1 MPNQLQYETSPY
13 LLQHAENPVDW
24 YPWGEEAL
32 NRATDEDKPIL
43 VSIGYSACHW
53 CHVMEHESFE
63 KDGVARVMNENF
75 ICIKVDR
82 EERPD
87 VDAIYMDAVQAMG
100 VQGGWPLNVFL
111 MPDAKPFYGVTY
123 LPTQNWVQ
131 LLGSIRS
138 AFDEHRDDLVRSAEG
153 FATEL
158 NISDVERYNLPQT
171 DPLFAPE
178 TLDGLY
184 RKVIV
189 KTDDEKG
196 GMNRAP
202 KFPMPSV
209 WRFLLRYHSSVGSL
223 ANGSEPGSRGAE
235 PADSQSSDRALHQV
249 ALTLDHMALGG
260 IYDQLGGG
268 FARYSTDG
276 DWFAPHFEKMLYDNG
291 QLLTLYAE
299 AYSLTKSPLYRHVV
313 YQTIA
318 FAQRELLSPEGGFYS
333 ALDADSEGEEGR
345 FYTFT
350 NPELR
355 EILGDEYGWFA
366 DLYNLP
372 AQGEESS
379 NWEHGRNILHRTE
392 KDDAFAERMGWSLA
406 DLGLRLDATHAR
418 LLRVRNERIRPG
430 LDDKILCSW
439 NGLML
444 KGLVTAYRVF
454 GEPEFLTLA
463 LRNAY
468 FLLKKMRDARNGR
481 LWHTYK
487 LGRARQAGF
496 LDDYAAVID
505 GLLALYQATFTRSWL
520 TEADQLMQYV
530 LANFADQ
537 RTVEGTSET
546 ADELFFFTDKNSEEL
561 IARRKEI
568 FDNVIP
574 ASNSMMAENL
584 YTMSLLLERP
594 DYAQRADRMLGRVQ
608 PLVQQNADYLTNWAA
623 QFAMRVRPTAEIA
636 IVGPD
641 AERFRAEIDTV
652 FYPNKVICGV
662 SDEGGTGPDGLP
674 LLQHRGTI
682 DGITAIYVCYNRA
695 CQLPVT
701 SVADMWPLLR

>member
-1 MPNQLQYETSPY
+1 MPNKLQYETSPY

-32 NRATDEDKPIL
+32 NRAVDEDKPII

-63 KDGVARVMNENF
+63 KEGVARVMNENF

-100 VQGGWPLNVFL
+100 VHGGWPLNVFL
-111 MPDAKPFYGVTY
+111 MPSARPFYGVTY
-123 LPTQNWVQ
+123 MPTQNWVQ
-131 LLGSIRS
+131 LLGSIRN
-138 AFDEHRDDLVRSAEG
+138 AFDEHRDELDKSAEG

-158 NISDVERYNLPQT
+158 NINDVQRYQLPQA
-171 DPLFAPE
+171 DPQFAPE
-178 TLDGLY
+178 TVDELY
-184 RKVIV
+184 RKVV
-189 KTDDEKG
+189 GKTDSEKG
-196 GMNRAP
+196 GLNRAP

-209 WRFLLRYHSSVGSL
+209 WRFLLRYHYVKGDK
-223 ANGSEPGSRGAE
+223 SEA
-235 PADSQSSDRALHQV
+235 SDHALGQV
-249 ALTLDHMALGG
+249 KVTLDRMALGG

-268 FARYSTDG
+268 FARYSTDA

-291 QLLTLYAE
+291 QLLTLYSE
-299 AYSLTKSPLYRHVV
+299 AFSLTKSPLYKQVV

-318 FAQRELLSPEGGFYS
+318 FAQRELLSPEGGFFS
-333 ALDADSEGEEGR
+333 ALDADSEGVEGK

-350 NPELR
+350 TPELR
-355 EILGDEYGWFA
+355 QILGREYDWFA
-366 DLYNLP
+366 ELYHLTDN
-372 AQGEESS
+372 G

-392 KDDAFAERMGWSLA
+392 TDEVFAGRMGWPV
-406 DLGLRLDATHAR
+406 DRLTERLTDTHAR
-418 LLRVRNERIRPG
+418 LLSVRDECIRPG

-444 KGLVTAYRVF
+444 KGLATAFRVF

-468 FLLKKMRDARNGR
+468 FLLKKMRDERNGGR

-487 LGRARQAGF
+487 NGRARQVGF

-505 GLLALYQATFTRSWL
+505 GLLALYQATFTESWL

-530 LANFADQ
+530 LTNFADD
-537 RTVEGTSET
+537 

-561 IARRKEI
+561 IARRKEL

-574 ASNSMMAENL
+574 SSNSMMAENL
-584 YTMSLLLERP
+584 YALSLLLERP
-594 DYAQRADRMLGRVQ
+594 AYAERADRMLGRVQ
-608 PLVQQNADYLTNWAA
+608 PLVQQNADYLTNWAVQYA
-623 QFAMRVRPTAEIA
+623 LRVRPTAEIA

-641 AERFRAEIDTV
+641 ADQFRAQIDAE
-652 FYPNKVICGV
+652 FHPNKVLCGTTDQ
-662 SDEGGTGPDGLP
+662 SSLP
-674 LLQHRGTI
+674 LLQQRWLVNGK
-682 DGITAIYVCYNRA
+682 TAIYICYNRT

-701 SVADMWPLLR
+701 NV

>member
-1 MPNQLQYETSPY
+1 MPNQLIYETSPY
-13 LLQHAENPVDW
+13 LLQHAHNPVDW

-32 NRATDEDKPIL
+32 NKAIDEDKPIL

-53 CHVMEHESFE
+53 CHVMERESFE
-63 KDGVARVMNENF
+63 KEEIAHVMNEKF
-75 ICIKVDR
+75 VCIKVDR

-111 MPDAKPFYGVTY
+111 MPNAKPFYGVTY
-123 LPTQNWVQ
+123 LPPRNWVD
-131 LLGSIRS
+131 LLVSIS
-138 AFDEHRDDLVRSAEG
+138 DAYQEHRGDLEQSAEG
-153 FATEL
+153 FAREL
-158 NISDVERYNLPQT
+158 NLTDADRYGLAQN
-171 DPLFAPE
+171 DPLFSPE
-178 TLDGLY
+178 SLDVLY

-189 KTDDEKG
+189 KADDEKG

-202 KFPMPSV
+202 KFPMPSI
-209 WRFLLRYHSSVGSL
+209 WRFLLRYYDATL
-223 ANGSEPGSRGAE
+223 ASGEGNEA
-235 PADSQSSDRALHQV
+235 ALRQV
-249 ALTLDHMALGG
+249 ELTLDRMALGG

-268 FARYSTDG
+268 FARYSTDA

-291 QLLTLYAE
+291 QLLTLYSE

-333 ALDADSEGEEGR
+333 ALDADSEGVEGK

-350 NPELR
+350 TPELK
-355 EILGDEYGWFA
+355 EILGDDYDWFA
-366 DLYNLP
+366 DLYSISE
-372 AQGEESS
+372 AG
-379 NWEHGRNILHRTE
+379 NWEHGRNILHRIE
-392 KDDAFAERMGWSLA
+392 SDESFAERMGWSSS
-406 DLGLRLDATHAR
+406 DLNVRLDATHTR

-444 KGLVTAYRVF
+444 KGLATAYRVF
-454 GEPEFLTLA
+454 NEPEFLTLA
-463 LRNAY
+463 LRLAY
-468 FLLKKMRDARNGR
+468 FLMKRMRDSRNGR

-487 LGRARQAGF
+487 AGRARQAGF

-505 GLLALYQATFTRSWL
+505 GLLALYQATFTESWL
-520 TEADQLMQYV
+520 TEADQLTQYV
-530 LANFADQ
+530 LTNFADPDP
-537 RTVEGTSET
+537 S
-546 ADELFFFTDKNSEEL
+546 ADDLLFFTDKNGEEL
-561 IARRKEI
+561 IARRKEL

-584 YTMSLLLERP
+584 YVLSLLMERSA
-594 DYAQRADRMLGRVQ
+594 YAERADRMLGRVQ

-623 QFAMRVRPTAEIA
+623 QFAVRVRPTAEIA

-641 AERFRAEIDTV
+641 ADSLRIELDAE
-652 FYPNKVICGV
+652 FYPNKVLSGAAEK
-662 SDEGGTGPDGLP
+662 SDLP
-674 LLQHRGTI
+674 LLQQRGPI
-682 DGITAIYVCYNRA
+682 DGKTAVYVCYNRA

-701 SVADMWPLLR
+701 SVAEVWQLLR

>member
-1 MPNQLQYETSPY
+1 MPNQLIYETSPY

-32 NRATDEDKPIL
+32 NKATNEDKPII

-53 CHVMEHESFE
+53 CHVMERESFE
-63 KDGVARVMNENF
+63 KENVARVMNEYF
-75 ICIKVDR
+75 VCIKVDR

-87 VDAIYMDAVQAMG
+87 VDAIYMEAVQAMG

-131 LLGSIRS
+131 LLASVRA
-138 AFDEHRDDLVRSAEG
+138 AFDEHRDDLAQSAEG

-158 NISDVERYNLPQT
+158 NLSNAERYGLTQN

-178 TLDGLY
+178 TLDVLY
-184 RKVIV
+184 RKVAV
-189 KTDDEKG
+189 KADDEKG
-196 GMNRAP
+196 GMRRAP
-202 KFPMPSV
+202 KFPMPSI
-209 WRFLLRYHSSVGSL
+209 WRFLLRYY
-223 ANGSEPGSRGAE
+223 
-235 PADSQSSDRALHQV
+235 DSTVSTSAGNDAALHQV
-249 ALTLDHMALGG
+249 TLTLDRMALGG

-268 FARYSTDG
+268 FARYSTDA

-299 AYSLTKSPLYRHVV
+299 AYSLTKSPLYKHVV

-333 ALDADSEGEEGR
+333 ALDADSEGVEGK

-350 NPELR
+350 TPELR
-355 EILGDEYGWFA
+355 EIVGEDYDWFA
-366 DLYNLP
+366 DLYNL
-372 AQGEESS
+372 AKNG
-379 NWEHGRNILHRTE
+379 NWEHRNILHRTE
-392 KDDAFAERMGWSLA
+392 SDESFAERMGWSLA
-406 DLGLRLDATHAR
+406 DLNVRLDATHTR

-444 KGLVTAYRVF
+444 KGLATAYRIF

-463 LRNAY
+463 LRNAF

-487 LGRARQAGF
+487 SREGGQGRATQPGF

-505 GLLALYQATFTRSWL
+505 GLLSLYQATFTESWL
-520 TEADQLMQYV
+520 IEADQLMQYV
-530 LANFADQ
+530 LTNFAD
-537 RTVEGTSET
+537 TTESEGGP
-546 ADELFFFTDKNSEEL
+546 DPMFFFTDKNGEEL
-561 IARRKEI
+561 IARRKEL
-568 FDNVIP
+568 FDNVVP
-574 ASNSMMAENL
+574 SSNSMMAENL
-584 YTMSLLLERP
+584 YTLSLLLERRGDGP
-594 DYAQRADRMLGRVQ
+594 SDYAERADRMLGRVQ

-623 QFAMRVRPTAEIA
+623 LFAMRVRPTAEIA
-636 IVGPD
+636 IVGPEAESFRAQLD
-641 AERFRAEIDTV
+641 AE
-652 FYPNKVICGV
+652 FYPNKVLCGTSETSEV
-662 SDEGGTGPDGLP
+662 GRNALP
-674 LLQHRGTI
+674 LLQQRSAVNGQT
-682 DGITAIYVCYNRA
+682 TVYVCYNRA

-701 SVADMWPLLR
+701 SVAEVWRLLR

>member
-1 MPNQLQYETSPY
+1 MPNQLIYETSPY

-32 NRATDEDKPIL
+32 TKAITEDKPIL

-53 CHVMEHESFE
+53 CHVMERESFE
-63 KDGVARVMNENF
+63 KEDVARVMNQHF
-75 ICIKVDR
+75 VCIKVDR

-87 VDAIYMDAVQAMG
+87 VDTIYMEAVQAMG

-123 LPTQNWVQ
+123 LPKANWIN
-131 LLGSIRS
+131 LLDSVRA
-138 AFDEHRDDLVRSAEG
+138 AFTEHRDDLVKSAEG
-153 FATEL
+153 FAIEL
-158 NISDVERYNLPQT
+158 NLTDTERYGLTQN

-178 TLDGLY
+178 TLDVLY
-184 RKVIV
+184 RKVAV
-189 KTDDEKG
+189 KADDEKG
-196 GMNRAP
+196 GMRRAP
-202 KFPMPSV
+202 KFPMPSI
-209 WRFLLRYHSSVGSL
+209 WRFLLRYYDTTGND
-223 ANGSEPGSRGAE
+223 A
-235 PADSQSSDRALHQV
+235 ALHQV
-249 ALTLDHMALGG
+249 TLTLDRMALGG

-268 FARYSTDG
+268 FARYSTDA

-299 AYSLTKSPLYRHVV
+299 AYSLTKSSLYKHVV

-333 ALDADSEGEEGR
+333 ALDADSEGVEGK

-350 NPELR
+350 TRELQ
-355 EILGDEYGWFA
+355 EILGADYDWFA
-366 DLYNLP
+366 KLYHLP
-372 AQGEESS
+372 TAPASPTTVDQLTEVA

-392 KDDAFAERMGWSLA
+392 SDESFAERMGWTLA
-406 DLGLRLDATHAR
+406 DLNVRLDATHIR
-418 LLRVRNERIRPG
+418 LMRVRSERIRPG
-430 LDDKILCSW
+430 LDDKILCSS

-444 KGLVTAYRVF
+444 KGLATAYRVF

-463 LRNAY
+463 LRNAF
-468 FLLKKMRDARNGR
+468 FLLKKMRDSRNGR

-487 LGRARQAGF
+487 TTPGGQGRAKQAGF

-505 GLLALYQATFTRSWL
+505 GLLALYQATFAESWL
-520 TEADQLMQYV
+520 HEADQLMQYV
-530 LANFADQ
+530 LTNFVDN
-537 RTVEGTSET
+537 TESEGGT
-546 ADELFFFTDKNSEEL
+546 DPMLFFTDKNSEEL
-561 IARRKEI
+561 IARRKEL

-584 YTMSLLLERP
+584 YALSLLLERP
-594 DYAQRADRMLGRVQ
+594 DYAERADRMLGRIQ

-623 QFAMRVRPTAEIA
+623 VFAIRTRPTAEIA
-636 IVGPD
+636 LIGPEAEQFRAQID
-641 AERFRAEIDTV
+641 AE
-652 FYPNKVICGV
+652 FYPNKVLCGT
-662 SDEGGTGPDGLP
+662 SDTTEAGRDNLP
-674 LLQHRGTI
+674 LLQQRN
-682 DGITAIYVCYNRA
+682 AINGQTTVYVCYNRA

-701 SVADMWPLLR
+701 SVDEVWRLLR

>member
-13 LLQHAENPVDW
+13 LLQHANNPVDW

-32 NRATDEDKPIL
+32 NRARDEDKPII

-53 CHVMEHESFE
+53 CHVMERESFE
-63 KDGVARVMNENF
+63 KEVVARVMNENF

-123 LPTQNWVQ
+123 LPPQNWVN
-131 LLGSIRS
+131 LLGNISD
-138 AFDEHRDDLVRSAEG
+138 AFAEHRDDLARSAEG

-158 NISDVERYNLPQT
+158 NLSDAERYGLKEA

-178 TLDGLY
+178 TLDGFY
-184 RKVIV
+184 RKVAV
-189 KTDDEKG
+189 KADDEKG
-196 GMNRAP
+196 GMRRAP
-202 KFPMPSV
+202 KFPMPSI
-209 WRFLLRYHSSVGSL
+209 WRFLLRYYAVSG
-223 ANGSEPGSRGAE
+223 NEGALR
-235 PADSQSSDRALHQV
+235 QTT
-249 ALTLDHMALGG
+249 LTLDRMALGG

-276 DWFAPHFEKMLYDNG
+276 EWFAPHFEKMLYDNG

-299 AYSLTKSPLYRHVV
+299 AYSLTQKPLYKHIV

-333 ALDADSEGEEGR
+333 ALDADSEGVEGK

-350 NPELR
+350 PAELR
-355 EILGDEYGWFA
+355 ETLGSDYSWFA
-366 DLYNLP
+366 DMYTSTDD
-372 AQGEESS
+372 G
-379 NWEHGRNILHRTE
+379 NWEHGRSILHRTE
-392 KDDAFAERMGWSLA
+392 TDDAFAERMGWSLA
-406 DLGLRLDATHAR
+406 DLNVRLDAAHIR
-418 LLRVRNERIRPG
+418 LMRLRDERVRPG

-444 KGLVTAYRVF
+444 KGLATAYRVF

-463 LRNAY
+463 LRLAF
-468 FLLKKMRDARNGR
+468 FLLRNMRDARNGR

-487 LGRARQAGF
+487 NGRARQAGF

-505 GLLALYQATFTRSWL
+505 GLLALYQATFTESWL
-520 TEADQLMQYV
+520 QEADQLTQYV
-530 LANFADQ
+530 LTNFADGNQ
-537 RTVEGTSET
+537 TDG
-546 ADELFFFTDKNSEEL
+546 ADDLLYFTDKNGEEL
-561 IARRKEI
+561 IARRKEL

-574 ASNSMMAENL
+574 SSNSMMAENL
-584 YTMSLLLERP
+584 YTLSLLLDRP
-594 DYAQRADRMLGRVQ
+594 AYADRSDRMLGRVQ

-623 QFAMRVRPTAEIA
+623 LFALRTKPTAEVA

-641 AERFRAEIDTV
+641 ADRFRAELDAA
-652 FYPNKVICGV
+652 FYPNKVLCGT
-662 SDEGGTGPDGLP
+662 TGRSELP
-674 LLQHRGTI
+674 LLHQRGPVDDQT
-682 DGITAIYVCYNRA
+682 TVYVCYNRA

-701 SVADMWPLLR
+701 SIDAVWGLLHQVQ

>member
-13 LLQHAENPVDW
+13 LLQHANNPVDW

-32 NRATDEDKPIL
+32 TRAREEDKPII

-53 CHVMEHESFE
+53 CHVMERESFE
-63 KDGVARVMNENF
+63 KEAVARVMNENF

-87 VDAIYMDAVQAMG
+87 VDAIYMEAVQAMG

-123 LPTQNWVQ
+123 LPPQNWVN
-131 LLGSIRS
+131 LLGNIRD
-138 AFDEHRDDLVRSAEG
+138 AFDEHRADLAQSAEG

-158 NISDVERYNLPQT
+158 NLSDAERYGLKPA

-178 TLDGLY
+178 TLEVLY
-184 RKVIV
+184 RKIAV
-189 KTDDEKG
+189 KADDEKG
-196 GMNRAP
+196 GMRRAP
-202 KFPMPSV
+202 KFPMPSI
-209 WRFLLRYHSSVGSL
+209 WRFLLRYYDVTGNE
-223 ANGSEPGSRGAE
+223 A
-235 PADSQSSDRALHQV
+235 ALHQIT
-249 ALTLDHMALGG
+249 LTLDRMALGG

-268 FARYSTDG
+268 FARYSTDA

-291 QLLTLYAE
+291 QLLALYAE
-299 AYSLTKSPLYRHVV
+299 AYSLTRRPLYKHVV

-333 ALDADSEGEEGR
+333 ALDADSEGVEGK

-350 NPELR
+350 TPELR
-355 EILGDEYGWFA
+355 QTLGEDYGWFA
-366 DLYNLP
+366 ELYNLTDD
-372 AQGEESS
+372 G

-392 KDDAFAERMGWSLA
+392 TDEAFAERMGWSAA
-406 DLGLRLDATHAR
+406 DLNVRLDATHTR
-418 LLRVRNERIRPG
+418 LLRIRNERIRPG

-444 KGLVTAYRVF
+444 KGLATAYRVF

-463 LRNAY
+463 LRNAF

-505 GLLALYQATFTRSWL
+505 GLLALYQATFTESWL

-530 LANFADQ
+530 LTNFADPA
-537 RTVEGTSET
+537 EG
-546 ADELFFFTDKNSEEL
+546 ADESDPMLFFTDKNGEEL
-561 IARRKEI
+561 IARRKEL
-568 FDNVIP
+568 FDNVVP

-584 YTMSLLLERP
+584 YTLSLLLERP
-594 DYAQRADRMLGRVQ
+594 DYAERADQMLGRIQ

-623 QFAMRVRPTAEIA
+623 LFALRVRPTAEIA
-636 IVGPD
+636 LVGPE
-641 AERFRAEIDTV
+641 AEAFRAELDRE
-652 FYPNKVICGV
+652 FYPNKVLCGTTDK
-662 SDEGGTGPDGLP
+662 SDLP
-674 LLQHRGTI
+674 LLQQRGPI
-682 DGITAIYVCYNRA
+682 NGQTAVYVCYNRA

-701 SVADMWPLLR
+701 SVDEVWRMLR

>member
-32 NRATDEDKPIL
+32 NRAIDEDKPII

-53 CHVMEHESFE
+53 CHVMERESFE
-63 KDGVARVMNENF
+63 KEGVARVMNADF
-75 ICIKVDR
+75 VCIKVDR

-131 LLGSIRS
+131 LLDSIRS
-138 AFDEHRDDLVRSAEG
+138 AFEEHRDDLAKSAEG

-158 NISDVERYNLPQT
+158 NISDVERYNLPET

-178 TLDGLY
+178 TLDVLY
-184 RKVIV
+184 RKVAV

-202 KFPMPSV
+202 KFPMPSI
-209 WRFLLRYHSSVGSL
+209 WRFLLRYHDATS
-223 ANGSEPGSRGAE
+223 N
-235 PADSQSSDRALHQV
+235 DSALKQV
-249 ALTLDHMALGG
+249 TVTLDRMALGG

-268 FARYSTDG
+268 FARYSTDA

-299 AYSLTKSPLYRHVV
+299 AYSLTKNPLYKHVV
-313 YQTIA
+313 YQTIG
-318 FAQRELLSPEGGFYS
+318 FAQRELLGPEGGFYS
-333 ALDADSEGEEGR
+333 ALDADSEGVEGK

-350 NPELR
+350 TPELQ
-355 EILGDEYGWFA
+355 EILSSDYDWFA
-366 DLYNLP
+366 DLYNLT
-372 AQGEESS
+372 GEG
-379 NWEHGRNILHRTE
+379 NWEPGHDGQGRNILHRTE
-392 KDDAFAERMGWSLA
+392 TNEAFAERMGWSLDELTA
-406 DLGLRLDATHAR
+406 RMNATHER
-418 LLRVRNERIRPG
+418 LLQVRNERIRPG

-454 GEPEFLTLA
+454 DEPEFLTLA

-468 FLLKKMRDARNGR
+468 FLLRKMRDSRNGR
-481 LWHTYK
+481 LWHSYK
-487 LGRARQAGF
+487 LGRAKQAGF

-505 GLLALYQATFTRSWL
+505 GLLALYQATFAESWL

-530 LANFADQ
+530 LANFSDD
-537 RTVEGTSET
+537 ES
-546 ADELFFFTDKNSEEL
+546 DELFFFTDKNGEDL
-561 IARRKEI
+561 IARRKEL

-574 ASNSMMAENL
+574 ASNSIMAENL
-584 YTMSLLLERP
+584 YTLSLLLDRP
-594 DYAQRADRMLGRVQ
+594 NYAERADRMLGRVQ

-623 QFAMRVRPTAEIA
+623 QFALRARPTAEIA

-641 AERFRAEIDTV
+641 AEQFRAEIDAE
-652 FYPNKVICGV
+652 FYPNKVLCGTTEQ
-662 SDEGGTGPDGLP
+662 SSLP
-674 LLQHRGTI
+674 LLQHRGAI
-682 DGITAIYVCYNRA
+682 DGKTAIYVCYNRA

-701 SVADMWPLLR
+701 SVAEVWRLVPQSIR

>member
-13 LLQHAENPVDW
+13 LLQHAENPVEW

-32 NRATDEDKPIL
+32 NRATDEDKPII

-53 CHVMEHESFE
+53 CHVMERESFE

-111 MPDAKPFYGVTY
+111 MPNAKPFYGVTY
-123 LPTQNWVQ
+123 LPTQNWVE
-131 LLGSIRS
+131 LLSSIRQ
-138 AFDEHRDDLVRSAEG
+138 AFDAHRDDLTKSAEG

-178 TLDGLY
+178 TLDVLY
-184 RKVIV
+184 RKVAV
-189 KTDDEKG
+189 KSDDEKG
-196 GMNRAP
+196 GLNRAP

-209 WRFLLRYHSSVGSL
+209 WRFLLRYHDATGNESKMSGMR
-223 ANGSEPGSRGAE
+223 SESPLRPVRRCGTGI
-235 PADSQSSDRALHQV
+235 SSDRALKQV
-249 ALTLDHMALGG
+249 TLTLDRMALGG

-268 FARYSTDG
+268 FARYSTDA

-299 AYSLTKSPLYRHVV
+299 AHSLTKNPLYKRVV
-313 YQTIA
+313 YQTIG

-333 ALDADSEGEEGR
+333 ALDADSEGVEGK
-345 FYTFT
+345 FYTFIT
-350 NPELR
+350 PELR
-355 EILGDEYGWFA
+355 EILDTDYDWFA
-366 DLYNLP
+366 DLYNLTDE
-372 AQGEESS
+372 G
-379 NWEHGRNILHRTE
+379 NWEHGESTPGRNILHRTE
-392 KDDAFAERMGWSLA
+392 TNEAFAERMDWSPDELSV
-406 DLGLRLDATHAR
+406 RLEAAHDR

-430 LDDKILCSW
+430 LDDKVLCSW

-468 FLLKKMRDARNGR
+468 FLLKKMRDSRNGNR
-481 LWHTYK
+481 LWHSYK
-487 LGRARQAGF
+487 LGRAKQAGF

-505 GLLALYQATFTRSWL
+505 GLLALYQATFTESWL
-520 TEADQLMQYV
+520 AEADQLMQYV
-530 LANFADQ
+530 LTNFSDHDA
-537 RTVEGTSET
+537 
-546 ADELFFFTDKNSEEL
+546 ADELFFFTDKNGEEL
-561 IARRKEI
+561 VARRKEL

-584 YTMSLLLERP
+584 YTLSLLLERP
-594 DYAQRADRMLGRVQ
+594 TYAERADRMLGRVQ

-623 QFAMRVRPTAEIA
+623 QFALRTHPTAEIA

-641 AERFRAEIDTV
+641 ADRFRAEIDAE
-652 FYPNKVICGV
+652 FYPNKVLCGT
-662 SDEGGTGPDGLP
+662 TGSSQLP
-674 LLQHRGTI
+674 LLQQRTPI
-682 DGITAIYVCYNRA
+682 DGKTAIYVCYNRA

-701 SVADMWPLLR
+701 SVAGMWQLLR

>member
-13 LLQHAENPVDW
+13 LLQHADNPVDW
-24 YPWGEEAL
+24 YPWGGEAL
-32 NRATDEDKPIL
+32 NRAVDENKPMI

-63 KDGVARVMNENF
+63 KDSVARVMNENF
-75 ICIKVDR
+75 ICVKVDR

-131 LLGSIRS
+131 LLSSIRS
-138 AFDEHRDDLVRSAEG
+138 AFDEHRDDLTKSADS

-184 RKVIV
+184 RKVAV
-189 KTDDEKG
+189 KTDGEKG

-209 WRFLLRYHSSVGSL
+209 WRFLLRYYDATGTT
-223 ANGSEPGSRGAE
+223 N
-235 PADSQSSDRALHQV
+235 ALRQV
-249 ALTLDHMALGG
+249 TLTLDRMALGG

-268 FARYSTDG
+268 FARYSTDA

-299 AYSLTKSPLYRHVV
+299 AYSLTKNPLYKRVV

-333 ALDADSEGEEGR
+333 ALDADSEGVEGK

-350 NPELR
+350 TPELR
-355 EILGDEYGWFA
+355 EILGAEYEWFA
-366 DLYNLP
+366 ELYNLTDD
-372 AQGEESS
+372 G
-379 NWEHGRNILHRTE
+379 NWEPGHDGHGRNILHRTTTDE
-392 KDDAFAERMGWSLA
+392 AFSERMGWSPDELSV
-406 DLGLRLDATHAR
+406 RLETTHER

-444 KGLVTAYRVF
+444 KGLATAYRVF

-468 FLLKKMRDARNGR
+468 FLLKKMRDSRNGNR
-481 LWHTYK
+481 LWHSYK
-487 LGRARQAGF
+487 LGRAKQAGF

-505 GLLALYQATFTRSWL
+505 GLLALYQATFTESWL

-530 LANFADQ
+530 LTNFGDE
-537 RTVEGTSET
+537 RSGDS
-546 ADELFFFTDKNSEEL
+546 DELFFFADENSEEL
-561 IARRKEI
+561 IARRKEL

-574 ASNSMMAENL
+574 ASNSIMAENL
-584 YTMSLLLERP
+584 YTLSLLLDRP
-594 DYAQRADRMLGRVQ
+594 HYAERADGMLGRVQ
-608 PLVQQNADYLTNWAA
+608 PLVQKNADYLTNWAA
-623 QFAMRVRPTAEIA
+623 QFALRTRPTAEIA
-636 IVGPD
+636 IVGPE
-641 AERFRAEIDTV
+641 AERFRAEIDSE
-652 FYPNKVICGV
+652 FYPNKVLCGTTDQ
-662 SDEGGTGPDGLP
+662 SNSGLSGSGPDRLP
-674 LLQHRGTI
+674 LLQHRGTV
-682 DGITAIYVCYNRA
+682 DGKTAIYVCYNRA

-701 SVADMWPLLR
+701 SVAGMWQLLDKLV

>member
-32 NRATDEDKPIL
+32 NRAVDEDKPII

-63 KDGVARVMNENF
+63 KDGVARVMNEDF

-138 AFDEHRDDLVRSAEG
+138 AFDEHRDDLTKSAEG
-153 FATEL
+153 FAAEL
-158 NISDVERYNLPQT
+158 NISDVERHNLPQT

-178 TLDGLY
+178 MLDVLY
-184 RKVIV
+184 RKVAV
-189 KTDDEKG
+189 KTDDERG

-209 WRFLLRYHSSVGSL
+209 WRFLLRYHDATG
-223 ANGSEPGSRGAE
+223 N
-235 PADSQSSDRALHQV
+235 DRALKQV
-249 ALTLDHMALGG
+249 VLTLDRMALGG

-268 FARYSTDG
+268 FSRYSTDA

-299 AYSLTKSPLYRHVV
+299 AYSLTQSPLYKRVV

-333 ALDADSEGEEGR
+333 ALDADSEGVEGK

-350 NPELR
+350 TPELR
-355 EILGDEYGWFA
+355 EILGGTALREDYDWFA
-366 DLYNLP
+366 DLYSLTDK
-372 AQGEESS
+372 G
-379 NWEHGRNILHRTE
+379 NWEHGRNILHRIETDE
-392 KDDAFAERMGWSLA
+392 AFADRMGWSVDALTTRLA
-406 DLGLRLDATHAR
+406 TAHERLMQ
-418 LLRVRNERIRPG
+418 VRSERIRPG

-444 KGLVTAYRVF
+444 RGLVTTYRVF

-463 LRNAY
+463 LRTAY
-468 FLLKKMRDARNGR
+468 FLLKKMRDTRTGR
-481 LWHTYK
+481 LWHSYK
-487 LGRARQAGF
+487 LGRAKQAGF

-505 GLLALYQATFTRSWL
+505 GLLALYQATFTESWL

-530 LANFADQ
+530 LANFAD
-537 RTVEGTSET
+537 TS
-546 ADELFFFTDKNSEEL
+546 DELLFFTDKNGEEL
-561 IARRKEI
+561 IARRKEL

-574 ASNSMMAENL
+574 SSNSMMAENL
-584 YTMSLLLERP
+584 YTLSLLLDRP
-594 DYAQRADRMLGRVQ
+594 KYAERADRMLGRVQ

-623 QFAMRVRPTAEIA
+623 QFALRARPTAEIA

-641 AERFRAEIDTV
+641 AGQFRAEIDAV
-652 FYPNKVICGV
+652 YYPNKVLCGTV
-662 SDEGGTGPDGLP
+662 GRSEFP
-674 LLQHRGTI
+674 LLQHRRPV
-682 DGITAIYVCYNRA
+682 DGKTAIYVCYDRT

-701 SVADMWPLLR
+701 SVAEMWQLLR